1 MLTKKSVLRII
12 SCIILIGI
20 IGIFLFIFVT
30 LYLINNG
37 NPYHKYLVNKYI
49 PAHLEQLGYTD
60 EDIVDQHMIAPKHGV
75 NHSVYHEHYMVIFK
89 DEPQSEYLYGL
100 TKKGKNVVQ
109 FCEKRKRN
117 YYEEDTI
124 EKTNHSE
131 SKCMGYLDN
140 RN

>member
-12 SCIILIGI
+12 SCIII
-20 IGIFLFIFVT
+20 IGIFSFTFVT

-37 NPYHKYLVNKYI
+37 NPYHNYLVNKYI

-60 EDIVDQHMIAPKHGV
+60 EDIVEQHMIAPKHGV
-75 NHSVYHEHYMVIFK
+75 NQSVYHEHYMVIFK

-109 FCEKRKRN
+109 FCEKRKSN

-124 EKTNHSE
+124 ERTNHSE

>member
-1 MLTKKSVLRII
+1 MLTTQNVLRII
-12 SCIILIGI
+12 LGVILIGI
-20 IGIFLFIFVT
+20 FSFYFVT
-30 LYLINNG
+30 IYLLNNG
-37 NPYHKYLVNKYI
+37 NPYHNYLVNKHI

-60 EDIVDQHMIAPKHGV
+60 EDIVEQHMIAPKHGV

-89 DEPQSEYLYGL
+89 DEPQLEYLYGV

-109 FCEKRKRN
+109 FCEKETLIAKN
-117 YYEEDTI
+117 TYGYMTT

-131 SKCMGYLDN
+131 SECIGYLDN

>member
-12 SCIILIGI
+12 SCIIFIGI